1 MIVRPATQAD
11 IPSIR
16 SIAER
21 TWPVCYG
28 PILPEGQVAYM
39 LELMYSGNA
48 LARQFEA
55 GHRFL
60 LIEEEGRVTGFA
72 SHGPVPDGPGVE
84 KLHKLYVLPDD
95 QRRGRGRALVLAVK
109 AAARARG
116 ARILRLDVNRNNPA
130 IGFYK
135 RLGFSPVRE
144 QVTDIGG
151 GFVMDDRVLE
161 LQLA

>member
-11 IPSIR
+11 IPWIR
-16 SIAER
+16 HIAER

-28 PILPEGQVAYM
+28 PILPAGQVAYM
-39 LELMYSGNA
+39 LELMYSENA
-48 LARQFEA
+48 LTRQFEA

-60 LIEEEGRVTGFA
+60 MVEEEGRGTGFA
-72 SHGPVPDGPGVE
+72 SHAPVTGEPGVE

-95 QRRGRGRALVLAVK
+95 QGRGRGRALVLAVK
-109 AAARARG
+109 ASAKAGG
-116 ARILRLDVNRNNPA
+116 ARTLRLDVNRNNPA
-130 IGFYK
+130 IGFYQ
-135 RLGFSPVRE
+135 RLGFVAVRE

-161 LQLA
+161 LPLG

>member
-11 IPSIR
+11 IPVVR

-28 PILPEGQVAYM
+28 PILPEGQVPYM
-39 LELMYSGNA
+39 LERMYSGHA
-48 LARQFEA
+48 LSHQFQA

-60 LIEEEGRVTGFA
+60 LVEEEGRGTGFA
-72 SHGPVPDGPGVE
+72 SHAPVTGEPGVE

-95 QRRGRGRALVLAVK
+95 QGRGRGRALVLAVI
-109 AAARARG
+109 AAAKARG
-116 ARILRLDVNRNNPA
+116 AQVLRLYVNRNNPA
-130 IGFYK
+130 IGFYR
-135 RLGFSPVRE
+135 RLGFAPVRE

-151 GFVMDDRVLE
+151 GFLMDDLVLE
-161 LQLA
+161 LPLG